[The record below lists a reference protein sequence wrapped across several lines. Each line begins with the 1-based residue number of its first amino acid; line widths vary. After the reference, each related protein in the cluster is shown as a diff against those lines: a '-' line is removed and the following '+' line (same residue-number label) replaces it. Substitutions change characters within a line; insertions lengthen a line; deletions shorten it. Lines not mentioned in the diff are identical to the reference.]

1 MGFIQ
6 PKAIYILWLREMK
19 TFIRA
24 KSRVVGNIVTPLFL
38 LGFLGVGLTGASI
51 PGIPIGVGYLQFL
64 VPGMIGLTMIFSST
78 FAGMSVLWDR
88 QFGFLKEIMVTP
100 VSRVSIV
107 LGRITGGGTTAL
119 IQGVAILLI
128 AVILGFRVVGTYSI
142 PVAILF
148 MILISVSFIGLG
160 LAMASRMKD
169 MQGFGLI
176 MNFIMFPLIFLS
188 GAIYPIG
195 NLPDIVKY
203 ITYFNPLTYGI
214 DGMRGALIGVSTLP
228 LMVDFGILIV
238 FCVAMVLLGAY
249 LFEKSES
256 V

>member
-1 MGFIQ
+1 MIQ

-19 TFIRA
+19 TFMRA
-24 KSRVVGNIVTPLFL
+24 RSRVVGNIVTPLFL
-38 LGFLGVGLTGASI
+38 LGFLGIGLTGASI
-51 PGIPIGVGYLQFL
+51 PGIPASVGYIQFL

-107 LGRITGGGTTAL
+107 LGRIVGGGTTAL

-128 AVILGFRVVGTYSI
+128 AVVLGFRVIGAHSI

-148 MILISVSFIGLG
+148 MVLISFSFIGLG

-188 GAIYPIG
+188 GAIYPIE
-195 NLPDIVKY
+195 NLPDIVRY
-203 ITYFNPLTYGI
+203 ITYINPLTYGV
-214 DGMRGALIGVSTLP
+214 DGMRGALIGISTLP
-228 LMVDFGILIV
+228 LGADFAILLA
-238 FCVAMVLLGAY
+238 FCVTMVLLGAY

>member
-1 MGFIQ
+1 MKIINV
-6 PKAIYILWLREMK
+6 KAIYILWLREMK
-19 TFIRA
+19 TFVRS
-24 KSRVVGNIVTPLFL
+24 KSRVVGNIITPLFL
-38 LGFLGVGLTGASI
+38 LGFLGIGLSGASI
-51 PGIPIGVGYLQFL
+51 PGIPIEISYLQFL

-107 LGRITGGGTTAL
+107 LGRITGGGTTAV
-119 IQGVAILLI
+119 IQGVSILIIAI
-128 AVILGFRVVGTYSI
+128 ILGFRVVGLYSV
-142 PVAILF
+142 PMAIVF
-148 MILISVSFIGLG
+148 MILISISFIGLG

-188 GAIYPIG
+188 GAIYPIE

-203 ITYFNPLTYGI
+203 ITYFNPLTYGV
-214 DGMRGALIGVSTLP
+214 DGMRGALLGVSNFSIALDFGALILFCA
-228 LMVDFGILIV
+228 LMVFAGT
-238 FCVAMVLLGAY
+238 F
-249 LFEKSES
+249 LFEKSEN